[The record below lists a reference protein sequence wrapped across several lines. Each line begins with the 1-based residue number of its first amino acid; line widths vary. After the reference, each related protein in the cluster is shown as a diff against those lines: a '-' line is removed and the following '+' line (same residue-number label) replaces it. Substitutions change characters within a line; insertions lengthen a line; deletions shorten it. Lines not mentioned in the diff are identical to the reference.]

1 MNKVLKETFRAM
13 AIASIRGTT
22 FVFTDKEFDYAGLP
36 MPPDLYNAMCIFYN
50 ICHKSC
56 LKSLT
61 FCQERDT
68 INISWYAPGVPLAK
82 V

>member
-13 AIASIRGTT
+13 VIASIRGTT

-36 MPPDLYNAMCIFYN
+36 MPLIYIMLCVFFTTFGI
-50 ICHKSC
+50 KSC